1 MIIESTNYFVGNASS
16 QAVYS
21 GNVVHFPN
29 LVRVL
34 SIIRTLNPPGGAALC
49 SFKSRNMWPFFPPPC
64 HAATTTMLCSRVQC
78 FILALK
84 KGSCNNFASGG
95 TEVEFRL
102 PGTFFYWTTLEN

>member
-34 SIIRTLNPPGGAALC
+34 SCIRTLNPPGGAALC
-49 SFKSRNMWPFFPPPC
+49 SFKSGNMWPFFPPPRRHHH
-64 HAATTTMLCSRVQC
+64 HALQQ
-78 FILALK
+78 
-84 KGSCNNFASGG
+84 GSVFHFG
-95 TEVEFRL
+95 
-102 PGTFFYWTTLEN
+102 LEKR